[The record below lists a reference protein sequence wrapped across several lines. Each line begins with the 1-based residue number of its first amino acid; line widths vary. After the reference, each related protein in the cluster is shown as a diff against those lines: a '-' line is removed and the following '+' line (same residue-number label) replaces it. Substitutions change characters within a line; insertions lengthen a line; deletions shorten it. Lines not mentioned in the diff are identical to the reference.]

1 MRSDNPLLNMPTV
14 AVLPHIGSATQETR
28 TAMSLRAAENII
40 AGLKGERLP
49 YPVNPEVYEN
59 L

>member
-1 MRSDNPLLNMPTV
+1 MQPDNPLLQMPTV

-28 TAMSLRAAENII
+28 NAMARVAAENII
-40 AGLKGERLP
+40 AALAGKPVLN
-49 YPVNPEVYEN
+49 PVNHLYA